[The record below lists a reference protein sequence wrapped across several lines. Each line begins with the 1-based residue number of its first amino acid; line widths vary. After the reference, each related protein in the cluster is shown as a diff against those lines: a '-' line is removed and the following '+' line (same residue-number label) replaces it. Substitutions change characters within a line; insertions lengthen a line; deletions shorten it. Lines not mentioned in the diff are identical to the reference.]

1 MVVVDEDELASLEDL
16 MGDRF
21 NVFVDT
27 YIDGSEDYLL
37 QIRSGIENQDAHA
50 VQHAAH
56 PLKSSTR
63 QFACEEVA
71 QIAETIEQAAKNQDF
86 NIIIQEIDLL
96 EEKFNLFKEFLKK
109 RAA

>member
-1 MVVVDEDELASLEDL
+1 MIAVDENELSSLEDL

-21 NVFVDT
+21 NIFVDT
-27 YIDGSEDYLL
+27 YIEGSEQYLS
-37 QIRSGIENQDAHA
+37 QIKSGIENNDAQA

-86 NIIIQEIDLL
+86 DIIIQEMDLL